1 MLEQHAAGAQEVIFT
16 GAGPNR
22 AAWPRLLAENPYRR
36 PERSHEAMIW
46 ADPSLRALRSTG
58 QGLRRLRG
66 AHGGRAAGLGRPG
79 LRASS
84 PKVFRSMESSSLS
97 CSLDAAIPSKS
108 YTLHY
113 IPTYKELYSSLP
125 QQRQSFQSDLDSCA

>member
-1 MLEQHAAGAQEVIFT
+1 MLEQHAAGALEVIFT

-84 PKVFRSMESSSLS
+84 PKMFRSMESTAPCLQ
-97 CSLDAAIPSKS
+97 P
-108 YTLHY
+108 
-113 IPTYKELYSSLP
+113 
-125 QQRQSFQSDLDSCA
+125 